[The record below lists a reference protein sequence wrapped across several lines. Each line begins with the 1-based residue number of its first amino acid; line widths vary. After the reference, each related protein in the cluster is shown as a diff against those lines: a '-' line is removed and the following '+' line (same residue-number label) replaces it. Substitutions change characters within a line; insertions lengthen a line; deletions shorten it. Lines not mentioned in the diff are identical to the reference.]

1 MMTYCAFG
9 LIIVKK
15 SIVIYN
21 SRGGN
26 TKKVATKIAEGLGAE
41 IVKSSKVP
49 DLQEYDLV
57 VVGTWVMAGMP
68 SMGGKKYLGNLDSE
82 KLKGKKVAM
91 FISAAGP
98 DDPPL
103 GQGPEA
109 GIVKDLVFEQIEKIL
124 TDKGIEVAKER
135 LATMGAFRIFRFGP
149 GTQKKEYPTEEL
161 LQEAMKFGESLKK
174 YLK

>member
-1 MMTYCAFG
+1 M
-9 LIIVKK
+9 KK

-26 TKKVATKIAEGLGAE
+26 TKKVATQIAEGLGAE
-41 IVKSSKVP
+41 LVKSNKIP
-49 DLQEYDLV
+49 DLQEYNFV

-68 SMGGKKYLGNLDSE
+68 SPGGKKYLGKLEAE
-82 KLKGKKVAM
+82 KLKGKKVTM

-98 DDPPL
+98 EDPPL

-109 GIVKDLVFEQIEKIL
+109 GIIKDLVFEQIEKIL
-124 TDKGIEVAKER
+124 TEKGIEVTKER
-135 LATMGAFRIFRFGP
+135 LATMGAFRFMRFGP
-149 GTQKKEYPTEEL
+149 GSSKKGYPTEEI
-161 LQEAMKFGESLKK
+161 LQEAKKFGESLKK